1 MKNNN
6 DASGIDQQIC
16 RREISDMKK
25 QTRRTTIA
33 LTLAT
38 VFSAAGSLRG
48 DSLWQKRSPQ
58 RAYLCEDS
66 RARSIGDLV
75 TIEITES
82 SEVDNSEDKSMS
94 KTSGNSVKSDFEAS
108 SGGGLAT
115 QSSNAALDLSNTAG
129 RNFSGKASYRDSRG
143 FTDQI
148 TVSVVDVLPNGNL
161 LLAGRRTLTIAGEQ
175 RNLVISGMVRAIDL
189 GPDNKVNSRYVADL
203 RTVYEGDGPSRK
215 FVRQGWISRAANKVW
230 PF

>member
-1 MKNNN
+1 MK
-6 DASGIDQQIC
+6 
-16 RREISDMKK
+16 RY
-25 QTRRTTIA
+25 TRRKTIA
-33 LTLAT
+33 LTLTAICSVT
-38 VFSAAGSLRG
+38 GSLRG
-48 DSLWQKRSPQ
+48 DSLWQKRNPQ
-58 RAYLCEDS
+58 RAYLCQDS
-66 RARSIGDLV
+66 RARSVGDLV
-75 TIEITES
+75 TIEVTES

-94 KTSGNSVKSDFEAS
+94 KSSGNSISSDFEAS

-115 QSSNAALDLSNTAG
+115 QASNAALELSNTAG

-148 TVSVVDVLPNGNL
+148 TVSVVDVLPNGNM

-203 RTVYEGDGPSRK
+203 RTVYEGDGPSRQ
-215 FVRQGWISRAANKVW
+215 FVRQGWFSKAANKVW